1 MYVAEQHRA
10 VHPHTS
16 APHHAPQAH
25 TVSLFSQGAT
35 TTQHQPDEGPQPH
48 NTNPTSS
55 SNLAQLN
62 LYLFQLCPIDRSAGR
77 VSPLTWV
84 PLAPYLPPSVESI
97 HSPAIQIDIKQ
108 EYWLAT
114 WVSYLPPCLPPGYH
128 TFPPVPAQTAEPYRA
143 VACPALPANSFHPS
157 GLACRPLLHAH
168 PTRCCCCC
176 VTRGAERRPDPR
188 QRPRQGTWDE
198 ARPAHRV
205 RGIRPGHTQ
214 GMG

>member
-1 MYVAEQHRA
+1 MAEQHRA

-143 VACPALPANSFHPS
+143 VACPALPANYTGRSERGS
-157 GLACRPLLHAH
+157 RPTPPPFTHWPTSALSTTFSCCPGREAVGGWQGGEASREGGKEGHAQH
-168 PTRCCCCC
+168 
-176 VTRGAERRPDPR
+176 D
-188 QRPRQGTWDE
+188 
-198 ARPAHRV
+198 
-205 RGIRPGHTQ
+205 
-214 GMG
+214 